1 MSHEENGISIPE
13 SCKRVMARMDNHEDD
28 TAAFLYAFK
37 EQEIKYLKRI
47 NVFRGT
53 YILELV
59 SGGEQLILYISSDLT
74 DLKNKMAN
82 FITGINWKERKDQA
96 YLIY

>member
-37 EQEIKYLKRI
+37 EEEIKYLKRI
-47 NVFRGT
+47 DAFEGT

-59 SGGEQLILYISSDLT
+59 DGGTQLMLDISSDLT